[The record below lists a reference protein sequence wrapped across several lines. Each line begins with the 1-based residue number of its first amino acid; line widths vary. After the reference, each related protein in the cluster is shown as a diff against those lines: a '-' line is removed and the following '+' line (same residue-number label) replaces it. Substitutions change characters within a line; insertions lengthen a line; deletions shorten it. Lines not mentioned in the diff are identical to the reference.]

1 MNIRDENNGDE
12 VTLLVLVPAAEDLD
26 DSAGQNVKILVCEY
40 YGSFGI
46 SQVKKTYILCKN
58 S

>member
-12 VTLLVLVPAAEDLD
+12 VTLLVLVPVAEDLD
-26 DSAGQNVKILVCEY
+26 GFAGQDAKILVCEY

-46 SQVKKTYILCKN
+46 SQVNKT
-58 S
+58 